1 MLLPF
6 VMESSASSK
15 TSSLYK
21 LISSEESPSK
31 RMSILLHLPPTI
43 SLKFSTSLRT
53 GLAGDKTI
61 GKEDTGEITETTGG
75 TEITGTIG
83 TIGTTGIID
92 KTEIDPAETIGK
104 EVREDNT
111 EDRIEKEDKRE
122 TIEESKE

>member
-1 MLLPF
+1 
-6 VMESSASSK
+6 
-15 TSSLYK
+15 
-21 LISSEESPSK
+21 
-31 RMSILLHLPPTI
+31 MSILLHLPPTI
-43 SLKFSTSLRT
+43 SQKFSTSLRT
-53 GLAGDKTI
+53 SLAGDKTI

-75 TEITGTIG
+75 TEITG

>member
-1 MLLPF
+1 LPF

-43 SLKFSTSLRT
+43 SQKFSTSLRT
-53 GLAGDKTI
+53 SLAGDKTI

-75 TEITGTIG
+75 TEITG